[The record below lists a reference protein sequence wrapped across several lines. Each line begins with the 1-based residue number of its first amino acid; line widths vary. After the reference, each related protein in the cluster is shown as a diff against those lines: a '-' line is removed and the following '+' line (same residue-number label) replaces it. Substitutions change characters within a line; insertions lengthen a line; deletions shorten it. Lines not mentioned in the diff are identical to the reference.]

1 MDSYVSFASASF
13 ARTARWMRTSIVA
26 LAALVLAAGA
36 HAQTYPSKP
45 VRLLTGYPPGGPT
58 DIIGH
63 ILAQYLST
71 TLGQSFYVEGKPGAA
86 GVVAGGILANSPPDG
101 NTLYIVGLGLI
112 AVNADLYSDMPYDP
126 AKAFAP
132 ITLLVNLPV
141 VLEVNSKLPV
151 KTYKDFV
158 AYAKTGAQLNH
169 GSPGIGTVP
178 HLAAELFKDRL
189 GFQSAHVAYKGSGPF
204 ANGMM
209 SGEVQWSF
217 DVPNT
222 AVTLLKGGYVKL
234 LGVTSAERYPNFPD
248 TPTFVELGMPDFVF
262 TTWFALVAPAK
273 TPQAIIDKLHDAI
286 AKGWQDPKVVAPLR
300 TAGLDPQTTTPAETA
315 KIFAADRARW
325 GAVVRTNHIKAE

>member
-1 MDSYVSFASASF
+1 MPFAVQV
-13 ARTARWMRTSIVA
+13 RRGCA
-26 LAALVLAAGA
+26 LAALATAVLIGALPGAA
-36 HAQTYPSKP
+36 HAQTYPSKQ
-45 VRLLTGYPPGGPT
+45 VRVLTGYPPGGPT
-58 DIIGH
+58 DIIGRV
-63 ILAQYLST
+63 LTQYLTT
-71 TLGQSFYVEGKPGAA
+71 TLGQPFYLEGKPGAA

-101 NTLYIVGLGLI
+101 STLYIVGLGLV

-132 ITLLVNLPV
+132 VTLLVNLPV
-141 VLEVNSKLPV
+141 VLEVSAKLPV

-158 AYAKTGAQLNH
+158 AYAKSGATLNH

-178 HLAAELFKDRL
+178 HLAAELFKERI
-189 GFQSAHVAYKGSGPF
+189 GFQSAHVAYKGTGPF

-222 AVTLLKGGYVKL
+222 AVTLSKGGYVNL
-234 LGVTSAERYPNFPD
+234 LGVTSAQRDPTFAAV
-248 TPTFVELGMPDFVF
+248 PTFVELGRPDFVF
-262 TTWFALVAPAK
+262 TTWFGLVAPAG
-273 TPQAIIDKLHDAI
+273 TPRAIIDRLHDAI

-300 TAGLDPQTTTPAETA
+300 TAGLDPQTTTPEETA

-325 GAVVRTNHIKAE
+325 GAVVRENHIKAE